1 MKKISLR
8 FKLTAIFVSL
18 LAFTL
23 TLVYFLN
30 SQFLDDFY
38 YQNKTQNMVESY
50 QIVGNM
56 IADGSYSNEEI
67 ELEMT
72 KIRDKYNIAMLYVD
86 ASNLESAKTS
96 DQYHMATLYFGMNR
110 LELVG
115 NYASKAEKDNMVN
128 KLKLYLFTSV
138 LNDMEMY
145 LQSESS
151 ENNVVYRDE
160 NVEIWET
167 KETMTQST
175 HLESWGFFEDQTVYI
190 MSTPLESIQESVSI
204 ANRMLLM
211 VGSAVLFLAVLILF
225 VITRQV
231 TKPILDLAEI
241 SEKMSHLDFQKRYTG
256 KEGDEVGILGNS
268 INIMADRLQETIEEL
283 QEANEQLKKDIQ
295 EKVEIDEVRKE
306 FLSNVSHELKTP
318 IALIQGYAEGLQE
331 SVNDSPESRDF
342 YCEVIMDEADKMN
355 KMVRKLLTL
364 NHLEFG
370 QDVLDLTEFDIVA
383 LIQSVLG
390 ANAITLKQKEAQ
402 VHVEMPEFA
411 VVVGDEFK
419 IEEVVTN
426 YLSNALNHLD
436 YEREIEV
443 CVTEIEDKIR
453 VSIYNSGNPIPK
465 EDLSKIWDK
474 FYKVDKAHTREYGGS
489 GIGLSIVKAIMES
502 QGEAYGVRNCKNGV
516 EFWFELSKVK
526 TDEFQNGSKVDI
538 P

>member
-8 FKLTAIFVSL
+8 LKLTVIFISL
-18 LAFTL
+18 LAVTL
-23 TLVYFLN
+23 ALVYFLN

-38 YQNKTQNMVESY
+38 YQNKTQSMVESY
-50 QIVGNM
+50 QTIQNM
-56 IADGSYSNEEI
+56 IVEGNYSSDEI

-72 KIRDKYNIAMLYVD
+72 KIRDKYNIAMLYLD
-86 ASNLESAKTS
+86 ADN
-96 DQYHMATLYFGMNR
+96 

-115 NYASKAEKDNMVN
+115 NYASRVEEKSMTQ
-128 KLKLYLFTSV
+128 KLWQYMLGSAADDVTIYSQP
-138 LNDMEMY
+138 NDF
-145 LQSESS
+145 
-151 ENNVVYRDE
+151 ENQVVYNDE
-160 NVEIWET
+160 QIQILET
-167 KETMTQST
+167 KEAMTQNT
-175 HLESWGFFEDQTVYI
+175 YLESWGLFDEKIVYV

-204 ANRMLLM
+204 ANRLLLM
-211 VGSAVLFLAVLILF
+211 VGSAVLLLAVIILL

-256 KEGDEVGILGNS
+256 KERDEIGILGNS
-268 INIMADRLQETIEEL
+268 INTMADRLQETIEEL
-283 QEANEQLKKDIQ
+283 QEANEQLKRDIQ

-370 QDVLDLTEFDIVA
+370 KDVLDLTEFDIVA
-383 LIQSVLG
+383 LVQSVLG

-402 VHVEMPEFA
+402 VHVNMPEFA

-443 CVTEIEDKIR
+443 SVTETEDKVR
-453 VSIYNSGNPIPK
+453 VSVYNSGNPIPE

-502 QGEAYGVRNCKNGV
+502 QGEAYGVENCKNGV
-516 EFWFELSKVK
+516 EFWFELSKVEAV
-526 TDEFQNGSKVDI
+526 TPQTE
-538 P
+538 